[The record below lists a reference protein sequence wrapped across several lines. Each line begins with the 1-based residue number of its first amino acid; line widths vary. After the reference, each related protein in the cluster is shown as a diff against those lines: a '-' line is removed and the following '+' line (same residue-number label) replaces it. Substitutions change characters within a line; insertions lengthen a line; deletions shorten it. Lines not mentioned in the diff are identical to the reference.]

1 MTERVPEC
9 VTERVTERAIL
20 RGFVLAGG
28 RSSRF
33 GSDKAVA
40 DWQGVPAAL
49 ALVRVLEEAGLQ
61 AAVVSRQT
69 RVELS
74 DTVEVIERASESF
87 HPLFGVAA
95 IAGEDA
101 VFLCPCDAEHLTAS
115 MVRALCA
122 AEAVSADSP
131 LVGVW
136 PAGLRKL
143 AGAAAAAGS
152 SVRALA
158 AGLPRLDV
166 GSTGNRN
173 APGA

>member
-1 MTERVPEC
+1 MTGGATEG
-9 VTERVTERAIL
+9 VTGCAIV

-61 AAVVSRQT
+61 AAVVARQT

-74 DTVEVIERASESF
+74 GTVEVIERASESF

-95 IAGEDA
+95 IAGEDP

-122 AEAVSADSP
+122 AKAVSADSP

-136 PAGLRKL
+136 PAGLRKQ
-143 AGAAAAAGS
+143 AAAAAAAGS
-152 SVRALA
+152 SVRAIA
-158 AGLPRLDV
+158 AELPRLDV
-166 GSTGNRN
+166 GATGNRN